1 MHWAG
6 QRPKWFSETVA
17 KKPVLVPL
25 MQMKSVV
32 FINAVI
38 QSG

>member
-1 MHWAG
+1 MHQAG
-6 QRPKWFSETVA
+6 QRPKWLLGTAA

-32 FINAVI
+32 FINAVT
-38 QSG
+38 QPG